1 MAALTDAMKWYN
13 LGGLKAARL
22 KFHFKVEIFSA
33 QYTSLLQIPARLVFD
48 AVRTIELPKYSIETE
63 VANAWNVRQPIPTKI
78 NFEPLSI
85 SFTDTL
91 DNRFQTFVKNYMN
104 IISGSFAPQTKSMR
118 KGFDDFGIKMLESGK
133 DCPIDRI
140 VITRFY
146 GTSGV
151 GSGHVDEST
160 VQTPSVVT
168 LWRPKIVDVQHDTLD
183 YSASEAITWQ
193 VSLRYES
200 VTYSEGTEG
209 AGASND
215 ATSANRNDPYAKQAE
230 AQIKLNEAMQQKIDK
245 QALASSTGNQIMDQ
259 VKRNQ
264 QTQEKINQTLTNAA
278 LAKEQSQAISVQ
290 VPGGAMKF
298 SNQAAL
304 DAWQSGKGS
313 SLTQTQLPGGA
324 VYSLNNGGTS

>member
-33 QYTSLLQIPARLVFD
+33 QYTAQLQTPARLMFD

-91 DNRFQTFVKNYMN
+91 DNRFQTFIRNYMN
-104 IISGSFAPQTKSMR
+104 IISGNFAPQTKSMR
-118 KGFDDFGIKMLESGK
+118 KGFDDFGIRMLETGK
-133 DCPIDRI
+133 DCPIDKI

-146 GTSGV
+146 GA
-151 GSGHVDEST
+151 DADRAN

-183 YSASEAITWQ
+183 YAASEAVTWQ
-193 VSLRYES
+193 ISLRYES
-200 VTYSEGTEG
+200 VTYSNSTSETGG
-209 AGASND
+209 SQQ
-215 ATSANRNDPYAKQAE
+215 ATSDNRDNPYAKQVE
-230 AQIKLNEAMQQKIDK
+230 AQIKLNQMMQERANKAAAEQATLTDSFSKQAQDQIKLNELMQKRADEAALNASFAKQAQDQIKLNELMQQRVNI
-245 QALASSTGNQIMDQ
+245 
-259 VKRNQ
+259 
-264 QTQEKINQTLTNAA
+264 
-278 LAKEQSQAISVQ
+278 
-290 VPGGAMKF
+290 PGG
-298 SNQAAL
+298 
-304 DAWQSGKGS
+304 G
-313 SLTQTQLPGGA
+313 P
-324 VYSLNNGGTS
+324 

>member
-33 QYTSLLQIPARLVFD
+33 QYIAQLQNPARLVFD

-78 NFEPLSI
+78 NFEPISI
-85 SFTDTL
+85 AFTDTL

-133 DCPIDRI
+133 DCPIDKI

-146 GTSGV
+146 GA
-151 GSGHVDEST
+151 DADRKN
-160 VQTPSVVT
+160 VQTPSVIT

-183 YSASEAITWQ
+183 YAASEAVTWQ

-200 VTYSEGTEG
+200 VTYSDSTSETGGSVDST
-209 AGASND
+209 STKRND
-215 ATSANRNDPYAKQAE
+215 AYAKKVEEQIKTTNTFTPKDLNAE
-230 AQIKLNEAMQQKIDK
+230 AVVQSQKAVVPAVQDQISLPQPAASLNGKSFKEAS
-245 QALASSTGNQIMDQ
+245 ALANASRTAEGNVIDM
-259 VKRNQ
+259 
-264 QTQEKINQTLTNAA
+264 
-278 LAKEQSQAISVQ
+278 
-290 VPGGAMKF
+290 
-298 SNQAAL
+298 
-304 DAWQSGKGS
+304 
-313 SLTQTQLPGGA
+313 SLG
-324 VYSLNNGGTS
+324 

>member
-33 QYTSLLQIPARLVFD
+33 QYTAELQNPARLIFD
-48 AVRTIELPKYSIETE
+48 AIRTIELPKYSIETE

-78 NFEPLSI
+78 NFEPISI
-85 SFTDTL
+85 AFTDTL
-91 DNRFQTFVKNYMN
+91 DNRFQTFIKNYMN

-133 DCPIDRI
+133 DCPIDKI

-146 GTSGV
+146 GA
-151 GSGHVDEST
+151 DADRENL
-160 VQTPSVVT
+160 QTPSVIT

-200 VTYSEGTEG
+200 VTYSESTLESGG
-209 AGASND
+209 SQQ
-215 ATSANRNDPYAKQAE
+215 ATSANRNNPYVKQAE
-230 AQIKLNEAMQQKIDK
+230 DQIKLNNSIPPKDLNAEFVK
-245 QALASSTGNQIMDQ
+245 QAQDQIKLNKAIQNQISLPQ
-259 VKRNQ
+259 PAS
-264 QTQEKINQTLTNAA
+264 TLNGMSFKDASA
-278 LAKEQSQAISVQ
+278 LAKANRT
-290 VPGGAMKF
+290 GAG
-298 SNQAAL
+298 N
-304 DAWQSGKGS
+304 
-313 SLTQTQLPGGA
+313 LPGGG
-324 VYSLNNGGTS
+324 V

>member
-33 QYTSLLQIPARLVFD
+33 QYIAQLQNPARLVFD

-91 DNRFQTFVKNYMN
+91 DNRFQIFIKNYMN
-104 IISGSFAPQTKSMR
+104 IISGNFAPQTKSMR
-118 KGFDDFGIKMLESGK
+118 KGFDDFGIRMLETGK
-133 DCPIDRI
+133 DCPIDKI

-146 GTSGV
+146 GA
-151 GSGHVDEST
+151 DADRENL
-160 VQTPSVVT
+160 QTPSIVT

-183 YSASEAITWQ
+183 YAASEAITWQ

-200 VTYSEGTEG
+200 VTYSNTTSST
-209 AGASND
+209 AVSQQATASSPQ
-215 ATSANRNDPYAKQAE
+215 ATSADRDNSYAKQVE
-230 AQIKLNEAMQQKIDK
+230 EQIKLNNTIPPKDLNAESVKQSQTAAMSPTRSID
-245 QALASSTGNQIMDQ
+245 QAINRLGDPNAAPYTGDDPIIKARLASG
-259 VKRNQ
+259 R
-264 QTQEKINQTLTNAA
+264 
-278 LAKEQSQAISVQ
+278 
-290 VPGGAMKF
+290 G
-298 SNQAAL
+298 
-304 DAWQSGKGS
+304 
-313 SLTQTQLPGGA
+313 
-324 VYSLNNGGTS
+324 

>member
-33 QYTSLLQIPARLVFD
+33 QYVAQLQTPARLMFD

-91 DNRFQTFVKNYMN
+91 DNRFQTFIKNYME
-104 IISGSFAPQTKSMR
+104 IISGNFAPQTKSMR
-118 KGFDDFGIKMLESGK
+118 KGFDDFGIRMLETGK
-133 DCPIDRI
+133 DCPIDKI

-146 GTSGV
+146 GA
-151 GSGHVDEST
+151 DADREN

-183 YSASEAITWQ
+183 YAASEAITWQ

-200 VTYSEGTEG
+200 VAYSESTDNNSGSSE
-209 AGASND
+209 S
-215 ATSANRNDPYAKQAE
+215 TSANRNNPFVKQVE
-230 AQIKLNEAMQQKIDK
+230 DQIKLNNTIPPKDLNAEYVK
-245 QALASSTGNQIMDQ
+245 QAQDQ
-259 VKRNQ
+259 VKLNKAVQ
-264 QTQEKINQTLTNAA
+264 DQISNPMPAQSLNGLSF
-278 LAKEQSQAISVQ
+278 KEMSAIVNR
-290 VPGGAMKF
+290 PPGLDRGTRGGA
-298 SNQAAL
+298 
-304 DAWQSGKGS
+304 
-313 SLTQTQLPGGA
+313 
-324 VYSLNNGGTS
+324 

>member
-22 KFHFKVEIFSA
+22 KFHFKVEIFSS
-33 QYTSLLQIPARLVFD
+33 QYTAELQTPARLIFD

-91 DNRFQTFVKNYMN
+91 DNRFQKFIKNYME

-118 KGFDDFGIKMLESGK
+118 KGFDGFGIKMLESGK
-133 DCPIDRI
+133 DCPIDKI

-146 GTSGV
+146 GT
-151 GSGHVDEST
+151 DADRENL
-160 VQTPSVVT
+160 QTPSVVT

-183 YSASEAITWQ
+183 YAASEAVTWQ

-200 VTYSEGTEG
+200 VTYSDTTSETGG
-209 AGASND
+209 SQQ
-215 ATSANRNDPYAKQAE
+215 ATSANRDNSYAKKVE
-230 AQIKLNEAMQQKIDK
+230 EQIKTTNTIPPKDLNAEFVK
-245 QALASSTGNQIMDQ
+245 QAQDQ
-259 VKRNQ
+259 VKLNKAVQ
-264 QTQEKINQTLTNAA
+264 DQ
-278 LAKEQSQAISVQ
+278 ISN
-290 VPGGAMKF
+290 PMPA
-298 SNQAAL
+298 
-304 DAWQSGKGS
+304 S
-313 SLTQTQLPGGA
+313 SLNGMSFKEMSAIVNRPAGLDRGTR
-324 VYSLNNGGTS
+324 GGT

>member
-33 QYTSLLQIPARLVFD
+33 QYTAELQNPARLIFD

-91 DNRFQTFVKNYMN
+91 DNRFQTFIKNYMN

-118 KGFDDFGIKMLESGK
+118 KGFDGFGIKMLESGK
-133 DCPIDRI
+133 DCPIDKI

-146 GTSGV
+146 GA
-151 GSGHVDEST
+151 DADRKN

-183 YSASEAITWQ
+183 YAASEAVTWQ

-200 VTYSEGTEG
+200 VTYSDTTSETGG
-209 AGASND
+209 SQQ
-215 ATSANRNDPYAKQAE
+215 ATSANRDNSYAKKVE
-230 AQIKLNEAMQQKIDK
+230 EQIKTTNTIPPKDLNAEFVK
-245 QALASSTGNQIMDQ
+245 QAQDQ
-259 VKRNQ
+259 VKLNKAVQ
-264 QTQEKINQTLTNAA
+264 DQ
-278 LAKEQSQAISVQ
+278 ISN
-290 VPGGAMKF
+290 PMPA
-298 SNQAAL
+298 
-304 DAWQSGKGS
+304 S
-313 SLTQTQLPGGA
+313 SLNGMSFKEMSAIVNRPAGLDRGTR
-324 VYSLNNGGTS
+324 GGT